1 MLMIDSLIND
11 RYRIDDRVG
20 AGGMADVYKAYDMQ
34 EKRYVAFKVIKTDYC
49 RDECYVNRFE
59 MEAKTSLDLECKNI
73 AKAYEFGRFTDE
85 NGDSRAYIAFEFVE
99 GSSLKE
105 SLEAQ
110 GAINPKIAVRI
121 TLSVLEALE
130 CVHKAGYIHR
140 DVKPQNVLISTE
152 QSVKLTDFGI
162 AKNVNSNTQT
172 FDSKDVLGSV
182 HYISPE
188 QANGEKVT
196 AASDIYSVGILLYE
210 MLVGKPP
217 FDGDSALQIAMQHVT
232 EEIIPPRTVNSEIPP
247 ALNDVVLK
255 ATAKHP
261 QDRYESAQAM
271 KDDLLKAIARPKRRL
286 ISASDTVKSG
296 SHDSKSRRRG
306 KGLGH
311 VMVPVAAA
319 AALVLSVFAF
329 WYVIAQSSEASSTVR
344 VPELYGKTLEQAEQL
359 LNGKGFKLVIGGY
372 AYSDEYT
379 ADTIC
384 KQEPVPGNSGET
396 GDDVTVVISRG
407 SETVVMMDL
416 TGLTLD
422 EAKRRLAEYN
432 ITVRNIT
439 YVLSDA
445 EPDTIVR
452 QSIIAGS
459 EVMRGDEIDV
469 EICSVSSEKD
479 DRQ

>member
-85 NGDSRAYIAFEFVE
+85 NGDERAYIAFEFVE

-286 ISASDTVKSG
+286 ISAGDTVKSG
-296 SHDSKSRRRG
+296 SHDSKSRRG
-306 KGLGH
+306 KGPGR

-319 AALVLSVFAF
+319 AALVLSVFVF

-432 ITVRNIT
+432 ITVRSIT

>member
-11 RYRIDDRVG
+11 RYRIDDQVG
-20 AGGMADVYKAYDMQ
+20 SGGMADVYKAYDMQ
-34 EKRYVAFKVIKTDYC
+34 EKRYVAFKVIKSDYC
-49 RDECYVNRFE
+49 KDECYVNRFE
-59 MEAKTSLDLECKNI
+59 MEAKTALDLECKNI
-73 AKAYEFGRFTDE
+73 AKAYEFGRFIDE
-85 NGDSRAYIAFEFVE
+85 NGDSRAYIAFEFVD

-105 SLEAQ
+105 SLKAQ

-130 CVHKAGYIHR
+130 CVHNAGYIHR
-140 DVKPQNVLISTE
+140 DVKPQNVLISTDK
-152 QSVKLTDFGI
+152 SVKLTDFGI

-172 FDSKDVLGSV
+172 FESKDVLGSV

-217 FDGDSALQIAMQHVT
+217 FDGDSALNIAMKHVT
-232 EEIIPPRTVNSEIPP
+232 EEIIPPRTVNAEIPP
-247 ALNDVVLK
+247 ALNDVVMK

-261 QDRYESAQAM
+261 HDRYESAQAM

-286 ISASDTVKSG
+286 ISASDAVKAG
-296 SHDSKSRRRG
+296 AHDQKSRRS
-306 KGLGH
+306 KGLRH
-311 VMVPVAAA
+311 VIVPVAAA

-329 WYVIAQSSEASSTVR
+329 WYVIVQSSEASSNVR
-344 VPELYGKTLEQAEQL
+344 IPELYGKTLEQAEQL
-359 LNGKGFKLVIGGY
+359 LYGKGLKLVIGGY
-372 AYSDEYT
+372 DYSDEYT

-384 KQEPVPGNSGET
+384 KQEPLPGNSGEA
-396 GDDVTVVISRG
+396 GDHVTVVISRG
-407 SETVVMMDL
+407 SETVVMIDL
-416 TGLTLD
+416 KGLTLD

-432 ITVRNIT
+432 ITVRSIT

-452 QSIIAGS
+452 QSIVAGS

-469 EICSVSSEKD
+469 EICSASSEKD
-479 DRQ
+479 DKQ